1 MNQLGEAVCNRW
13 LSNLIRSGNKSTSSM
28 WQTEAL
34 NEKLADDKKPHRRAS
49 FSQNQKMGTGTEI

>member
-1 MNQLGEAVCNRW
+1 MNQLGGVW